1 MFGVTISVC
10 VAGATGWAGKAVAQ
24 GVLEAADLEL
34 VSAVSRS
41 GAGHDLGDAWSTEP
55 LGVPVF
61 ANLDEALEG
70 VDVLV
75 EYTSPSVAYDL
86 VRAALSR
93 GVGVVIG
100 SSGMTAE
107 QLDELGRQASA
118 AGVGVIASGNFSISG
133 AMLQMAALRAA
144 RFLDRW
150 EVIDYADA
158 GKVDAPSGTA
168 RELAEKLSEVGTPR
182 LEVALEDMVGPV
194 ETRGARIGTTQVH
207 SVRLPGYTLS
217 TEVVFGKPG
226 ERLTIRLDAGDDA
239 SSYVEGSLLA
249 VRSVI
254 SRVGLTR
261 GLDTLL
267 EEQLEA
273 Q

>member
-1 MFGVTISVC
+1 MTISVC

-24 GVLEAADLEL
+24 GVLDADDLEL
-34 VSAVSRS
+34 VSAVGRS
-41 GAGHDLGDAWSTEP
+41 GAGHDLGGAWSRDP

-61 ANLDEALEG
+61 GSIEDALEG

-75 EYTSPSVAYDL
+75 EYTSPAVAQDL

-107 QLDELGRQASA
+107 QLEELGRQASA
-118 AGVGVIASGNFSISG
+118 SGIGVVASGNFSISG

-150 EVIDYADA
+150 EVIDYAAAD
-158 GKVDAPSGTA
+158 KIDAPSGTA
-168 RELAEKLSEVGTPR
+168 RELAEKLSQVGTPR
-182 LEVALEDMVGPV
+182 LEVALEDTVGPV
-194 ETRGARIGTTQVH
+194 ETRGATLGTTQVH
-207 SVRLPGYTLS
+207 SIRLPGYTLS
-217 TEVVFGKPG
+217 TEVVFGKSG
-226 ERLTIRLDAGDDA
+226 ERLTMRLDAGDDA

-249 VRSVI
+249 IRSVV

-267 EEQLEA
+267 EEQLINPT
-273 Q
+273 